1 MPRNVSSAAAK
12 SAKKSAAVNP
22 VLSTWRT
29 PFGVPPFEK
38 LTPKHQEAAMKRAL
52 KDHRAAVRKIAAA
65 ENKPSFNNTVLAL
78 EKAALPLERVCNV
91 FFNLV
96 SACATPELQKIE
108 REFAPRFAEHHSAIF
123 LDTKLYRRIADL
135 LERSGSLDLSPE
147 QMRLIDRYHT
157 WFVRAGAAL
166 KPAQRKRVAAINKR
180 LAELTTGF
188 NQNVLADEQSWHMEL
203 RGDDDLAGLP
213 DGFRTSARRAAI
225 DLGLEGEDVHAITLA
240 RSSVEGF
247 LTFSSRRHLR
257 EEAWRAWANRGAN
270 GGDTDNHARLSEIV
284 QLRAEMSK
292 LMGFD
297 TYADYVL
304 CDTMAKTPSA
314 VNDLLQRV
322 WKPAQ
327 ARALEERDA
336 LSERA
341 RDEGSNTPIE
351 AWDWRHYAEKERKSR
366 YDIDESVLRGYLQLD
381 QIVAAAFD
389 TADKLFGVKF
399 KEIDKV
405 PRYHPDVR
413 VWEVTDRK
421 GDHIAVFM
429 GDYFARSGKRSGAW
443 MSSFRTSH
451 KLGSKPARPIVV
463 NVMNFAR
470 GADGEPTLLSW
481 DDARTLFHEFGHGLH
496 GMLSQTTYPSL
507 AGTAV
512 ARDFVELPSQLYE
525 HWLGEPQVLERF
537 AQHYKTGKPMPKS
550 MMKKLQKA
558 ETFNQGFTTVEYLA
572 CALVDMEL
580 HAQNERQA
588 EDLDIAEF
596 EREALTEIGM
606 PHEII
611 MRHRLPHFMHITGG
625 YAAGY
630 YSYMWSEVMDAD
642 AFQAFEEAGDIFD
655 KKTARRLKQ
664 HIYSA
669 GNSRDPETAW
679 MAFRG
684 RPPKV
689 KGLLKKRRLA

>member
-1 MPRNVSSAAAK
+1 
-12 SAKKSAAVNP
+12 
-22 VLSTWRT
+22 
-29 PFGVPPFEK
+29 
-38 LTPKHQEAAMKRAL
+38 
-52 KDHRAAVRKIAAA
+52 
-65 ENKPSFNNTVLAL
+65 
-78 EKAALPLERVCNV
+78 
-91 FFNLV
+91 
-96 SACATPELQKIE
+96 
-108 REFAPRFAEHHSAIF
+108 
-123 LDTKLYRRIADL
+123 
-135 LERSGSLDLSPE
+135 
-147 QMRLIDRYHT
+147 
-157 WFVRAGAAL
+157 
-166 KPAQRKRVAAINKR
+166 
-180 LAELTTGF
+180 
-188 NQNVLADEQSWHMEL
+188 
-203 RGDDDLAGLP
+203 
-213 DGFRTSARRAAI
+213 
-225 DLGLEGEDVHAITLA
+225 
-240 RSSVEGF
+240 
-247 LTFSSRRHLR
+247 
-257 EEAWRAWANRGAN
+257 
-270 GGDTDNHARLSEIV
+270 
-284 QLRAEMSK
+284 
-292 LMGFD
+292 
-297 TYADYVL
+297 
-304 CDTMAKTPSA
+304 
-314 VNDLLQRV
+314 
-322 WKPAQ
+322 
-327 ARALEERDA
+327 
-336 LSERA
+336 
-341 RDEGSNTPIE
+341 
-351 AWDWRHYAEKERKSR
+351 
-366 YDIDESVLRGYLQLD
+366 
-381 QIVAAAFD
+381 
-389 TADKLFGVKF
+389 
-399 KEIDKV
+399 
-405 PRYHPDVR
+405 
-413 VWEVTDRK
+413 
-421 GDHIAVFM
+421 
-429 GDYFARSGKRSGAW
+429 

-451 KLGSKPARPIVV
+451 KLGSTPARPIVV

-611 MRHRLPHFMHITGG
+611 MRHRLPHFMHISGG

-684 RPPKV
+684 RPPEV
-689 KGLLKKRRLA
+689 KGLLKKRGFA